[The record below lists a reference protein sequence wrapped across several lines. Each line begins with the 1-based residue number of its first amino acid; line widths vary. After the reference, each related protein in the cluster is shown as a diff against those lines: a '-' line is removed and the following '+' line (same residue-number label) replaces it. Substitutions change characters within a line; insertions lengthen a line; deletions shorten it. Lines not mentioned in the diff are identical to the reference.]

1 MRVSTAQLQLRGTNA
16 MLDRQSEL
24 SKTQMQLSTG
34 KRILSP
40 GDDPVG
46 STQILPLNEVISQN
60 KQFIVNGESAQTRLM
75 LEDSTLGQASN
86 IITRVSELAIQG
98 NNGSKSATDRT
109 IIAQEIRQLQASLMD
124 LANTTDA
131 SGEYI
136 FAGYN
141 VATTPFTESPAGT
154 FNYTGDQGQR
164 NVQLGAAQQVSVGNP
179 GDAVFMNIAYSG
191 GGTQSIFQ
199 TIEGLAVNFEA
210 NVQDTTSLTDINA
223 ALDNFLS
230 VRATVGARLNT
241 IDSQRLINDE
251 LIMQSKTTLSSIE
264 DLDYA
269 DAVSRMNLQLIGLQA
284 SQQSFARIQN
294 LSLFNFM

>member
-1 MRVSTAQLQLRGTNA
+1 MRVSTAQMQLRGTTE
-16 MLDRQSEL
+16 MLERQSEL
-24 SKTQMQLSTG
+24 SRTQMQLSTG

-60 KQFIVNGESAQTRLM
+60 KQFKTNGESAQTRLI
-75 LEDSTLGQASN
+75 LEDSTLGQVSN
-86 IITRVSELAIQG
+86 IIVRVSELAIKG
-98 NNGSKSATDRT
+98 NNDSRNATDRT

-141 VATTPFTESPAGT
+141 VTTAPITESPAGT

-164 NVQLGAAQQVSVGNP
+164 NVQLGATQQVSVGNP
-179 GDAVFMNIAYSG
+179 GDAVFINVPYSG

-199 TIEGLAVNFEA
+199 TIEDLATNFEA
-210 NVQDTTSLTDINA
+210 NTQDTTSLTDINA

-241 IDSQRLINDE
+241 IDIQSLVSDE
-251 LIMQSKTTLSSIE
+251 LIIQSQTTLSSIE

-269 DAVSRMNLQLIGLQA
+269 EAISRMNLQLVALQA
-284 SQQSFARIQN
+284 SQQTFSRVQN
-294 LSLFNFM
+294 LSLFNYL

>member
-16 MLDRQSEL
+16 MLERQSEL

-34 KRILSP
+34 KRILTP

-46 STQILPLNEVISQN
+46 TTQILPLNETISKN
-60 KQFIVNGESAQTRLM
+60 KQYTTNGESAQTRLA

-98 NNGSKSATDRT
+98 NNGSLNATDRT
-109 IIAQEIRQLQASLMD
+109 IIAQEVRQLQASLMA
-124 LANTTDA
+124 LANTADS

-136 FAGYN
+136 FAGHN
-141 VATTPFTESPAGT
+141 VKTTPFTESPAGT

-164 NVQLGAAQQVSVGNP
+164 QVQLGTSQQVSMGNP
-179 GDAVFMNIAYSG
+179 GDEVFMNIPYSG
-191 GGTQSIFQ
+191 GGTQNVFQ
-199 TIEGLAVNFEA
+199 TIEDLATNFEA
-210 NVQDTTSLTDINA
+210 NVQDTTALTDINA

-241 IDSQRLINDE
+241 IDNQRLVNEE
-251 LIMQSKTTLSSIE
+251 LVLQSESTLSSIE

-269 DAVSRMNLQLIGLQA
+269 EAISRLNLQLVALQA
-284 SQQSFARIQN
+284 SQQSYSKIQS
-294 LSLFNFM
+294 LSLFNYL